1 MKKILITLFA
11 TMLIG
16 SVFADS
22 SLVYDFRASIKRLDM
37 KLKYISREHMIA
49 QSFNTKSD
57 TIKGYVVLPSCTSCE
72 GNVFSTVDE
81 DYVGYAYVLLT
92 GVSKTVNEERIV
104 MKVPVKAHSAIFGS
118 DMLCSDGQ
126 PMTSPTKAL
135 MSLDLKFPEPG
146 DIEADLNAGKLI
158 SKLKG
163 VTGNELYNGFFG
175 PSHVGDLSLLQCTGF
190 GGVKV
195 HTQKTAPVIGMCG
208 AGDPGKEWK
217 CAIVT
222 SITGTLVG
230 YPTQTGACGNSPMWD
245 GCVDNDSGS
254 AKYTITNDAVISGTW
269 QIKFNNTLTKVD
281 EKEAAILK
289 KLGVTAENMYVVSE

>member
-1 MKKILITLFA
+1 MKKILIALFA
-11 TMLIG
+11 TMLTG
-16 SVFADS
+16 LTFADN
-22 SLVYDFRASIKRLDM
+22 SLVYDFRANIKRLDM
-37 KLKYISREHMIA
+37 KLKFISKENMIA

-57 TIKGYVVLPSCTSCE
+57 VIKGYVVLPACSSCE
-72 GNVFSTVDE
+72 GDAFSTVDE

-92 GVSKTVNEERIV
+92 GVKKTVNEKRIV

-118 DMLCSDGQ
+118 NMVCTDGQ
-126 PMTSPTKAL
+126 PLTSPTKAL
-135 MSLDLKFPEPG
+135 MSLDFIFPEPG
-146 DIEADLNAGKLI
+146 DIEADLSAGKLI

-190 GGVKV
+190 GNVKV
-195 HTQKTAPVIGMCG
+195 YTKKTAPTIGICG
-208 AGDPGKEWK
+208 GGDPGKVWK

-222 SITGTLVG
+222 HITGTLVG
-230 YPTQTGACGNSPMWD
+230 YPTQSGVCGNTPMWD
-245 GCVDNDSGS
+245 GCVDNDSGN
-254 AKYTITNDAVISGTW
+254 AKYNVTNNAVISGTW
-269 QIKFNNTLTKVD
+269 QIKFNKTLSKVD